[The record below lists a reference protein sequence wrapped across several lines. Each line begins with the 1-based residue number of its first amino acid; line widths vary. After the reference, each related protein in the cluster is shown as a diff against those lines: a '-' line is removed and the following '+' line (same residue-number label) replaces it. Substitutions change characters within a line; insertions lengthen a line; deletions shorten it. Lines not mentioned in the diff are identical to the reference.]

1 MAVTVTNATYDYA
14 ISLPLTKTLLGAA
27 AAQCQT
33 FRFLLEETD
42 AEGNVLRQVH
52 ETGITVTGEEAADG
66 RLVIGLAAGDTAP
79 RYYRVR
85 EAEADGFWCGGE
97 VYRVA
102 VLPNGVDGAVR
113 ITVNGSVWDGG
124 ALAFVNRASR
134 SLTVRKTVEG
144 EMGDRSKT
152 FPFTAVLTV
161 DGQAVPFPVGEGY
174 TVSGGQAVFALR
186 HGESLTFTGL
196 PYGGVVTVTE
206 TEHAGYTVTN
216 SGRSGDS
223 GAVTLEDGGELVFV
237 NTKRA
242 VPDLGVAGG
251 TLLPAGALVCCGG
264 GLLLWSRK
272 RRA

>member
-1 MAVTVTNATYDYA
+1 M
-14 ISLPLTKTLLGAA
+14 
-27 AAQCQT
+27 
-33 FRFLLEETD
+33 
-42 AEGNVLRQVH
+42 
-52 ETGITVTGEEAADG
+52 
-66 RLVIGLAAGDTAP
+66 
-79 RYYRVR
+79 YRVT
-85 EAEADGFWCGGE
+85 
-97 VYRVA
+97 

-113 ITVNGSVWDGG
+113 ITVNGSVWDDS

-223 GAVTLEDGGELVFV
+223 GAVTLGDGGELVFV

-242 VPDLGVAGG
+242 VPIWRSRRHPAAGRS
-251 TLLPAGALVCCGG
+251 AGML
-264 GLLLWSRK
+264 R
-272 RRA
+272 RRAAAVESEAPRLTLFCAAPHVRF

>member
-1 MAVTVTNATYDYA
+1 M
-14 ISLPLTKTLLGAA
+14 
-27 AAQCQT
+27 
-33 FRFLLEETD
+33 
-42 AEGNVLRQVH
+42 LRQVH

-79 RYYRVR
+79 RYYRIR
-85 EAEADGFWCGGE
+85 EAEADGFWCDGKM
-97 VYRVA
+97 YRVA
-102 VLPNGVDGAVR
+102 VLPNGVNGAVR
-113 ITVNGSVWDGG
+113 ITVNGSVWDDS
-124 ALAFVNRASR
+124 ALAFVNRTSR

-144 EMGDRSKT
+144 EMGDRSKA

-161 DGQAVPFPVGEGY
+161 DGQAVPFPAGEGY

-223 GAVTLEDGGELVFV
+223 GAVTLGDGGELVFV